1 MYPWVQARATQ
12 LTELTEKRSELM
24 REVAAAQSIA
34 HAEAEQ
40 VLPSYH
46 PRARGCSPRYKR
58 LQPGA
63 LEVATP

>member
-1 MYPWVQARATQ
+1 MQARATQ

-46 PRARGCSPRYKR
+46 PRARGYNPMYSR

-63 LEVATP
+63 IEAATL

>member
-1 MYPWVQARATQ
+1 
-12 LTELTEKRSELM
+12 M

-46 PRARGCSPRYKR
+46 PRARGYNPMYSR

-63 LEVATP
+63 LEAATL

>member
-1 MYPWVQARATQ
+1 MQARATQ

-46 PRARGCSPRYKR
+46 PHVLEAAAPGIRGCSPVR
-58 LQPGA
+58 
-63 LEVATP
+63 